1 MAILISN
8 LALRRAPIAFRTSI
22 IQCRGVTNKHMETEP
37 SDKPASEATN
47 TKLGRKEA
55 AWNNRSA
62 ALERL
67 AREEKTPTEMD
78 TVQDDGGLR
87 IRRINAGDPK
97 ESKKKISRTQA
108 IEFERFRRDLNVSH
122 GDKASTGISGFK
134 IYRIASERTDANP
147 KPSTDQRID
156 QKSDISAASM
166 FSPTRPQQAKAS
178 TRRHLTPYILNE
190 LLGESPA
197 DPVKPTVPP
206 LNMRP
211 ESVGLPSDVS
221 WRPLADKDHKEF
233 LHSDHAQVGAS
244 PSEPLVSR
252 LRDKATVLVFS
263 CASRTLALSD
273 FIRLSPHGKHIEG
286 WTSGIVRVIPGRNP
300 STLERTNHYFLV
312 FSTSAAAAGYAEN
325 ISRIHALARKWMPQ
339 RPQDIGVPTPG
350 VEIGK
355 HGEDVGALV
364 RSYTLLPNT
373 QQKVFMRRLQKPY
386 RPAMARVVET
396 GAYHNVLAQEKDR
409 PGENLV
415 LFQLDEG
422 LMSGRDLMKFIE
434 ADGRRRNLNWRLE
447 GNAEGDIKQYGGGG
461 KNDASRSEE
470 EWADE
475 EGEENSGEKRERRRR
490 RSVES
495 ASVFPRHIV
504 RFRDAVEAKRFV
516 RAWHTR
522 ILEGEPWDK
531 LAENSQWGGAKVSA
545 EILW

>member
-8 LALRRAPIAFRTSI
+8 LALRRAPIAFRTST
-22 IQCRGVTNKHMETEP
+22 IQCRGVTNKRTANEP
-37 SDKPASEATN
+37 SDESASETTN
-47 TKLGRKEA
+47 AELARKEA
-55 AWNNRSA
+55 AGNNRSA

-67 AREEKTPTEMD
+67 ARGKKPPTETATM
-78 TVQDDGGLR
+78 QHDGGLR

-97 ESKKKISRTQA
+97 GSQKNLSRSQA
-108 IEFERFRRDLNVSH
+108 IEFERFKQDSNASH
-122 GDKASTGISGFK
+122 VDKSPTGTSGFK
-134 IYRIASERTDANP
+134 IHRIASERKDGSP
-147 KPSTDQRID
+147 KPSRDQRID
-156 QKSDISAASM
+156 QKSDISVASM

-178 TRRHLTPYILNE
+178 TRRHLTPHILNE

-197 DPVKPTVPP
+197 EPVKPTIPP
-206 LNMRP
+206 LNMTP

-233 LHSDHAQVGAS
+233 LHSDHAQNGAS

-252 LRDKATVLVFS
+252 LRDTATVLVFS

-273 FIRLSPHGKHIEG
+273 FIRLSPQGEHIEG

-325 ISRIHALARKWMPQ
+325 ISRIHSLARKWTPQ
-339 RPQDIGVPTPG
+339 RPQDIGIPTLG
-350 VEIGK
+350 VEMRK

-434 ADGRRRNLNWRLE
+434 ADGRRRNLSWRLE
-447 GNAEGDIKQYGGGG
+447 GNSEGDIKQFGGGG

-470 EWADE
+470 EWVDE
-475 EGEENSGEKRERRRR
+475 EGENAGKDMRERRRR
-490 RSVES
+490 RT
-495 ASVFPRHIV
+495 AGNTSVFPRHLV

-522 ILEGEPWDK
+522 ILEGEPWDT